1 MMRRDLCK
9 ECNHVCVLLCSPDLI
24 RRASIE
30 KGEGVWGSQGFA
42 AAKCLSLFW
51 LAFGG
56 SFRLLPPPSARWGG
70 GICRQ
75 VREGQGK

>member
-1 MMRRDLCK
+1 MRKWGICK
-9 ECNHVCVLLCSPDLI
+9 SICSSIHQMQRLVERRGRGLCSPDLI

-56 SFRLLPPPSARWGG
+56 RDPLAAAA
-70 GICRQ
+70 
-75 VREGQGK
+75 